1 MINFDDSFNP
11 TPTQS
16 TSVSFRIN
24 KSILNEMEDGFEQ
37 KVAMDKEATLAM
49 KR

>member
-1 MINFDDSFNP
+1 M
-11 TPTQS
+11 TLS
-16 TSVSFRIN
+16 TRLPPRAPPFRSI
-24 KSILNEMEDGFEQ
+24 ILNEMEDGFEQ